1 MNESGP
7 ASATPATET
16 AAANEGQLRLWDAV
30 SIIIGI
36 VIGASIFQVPNLVFS
51 STSNPWM
58 SLAVWGVGG
67 VLALIGALC
76 YAELATTYPRSG
88 GDYNYLTRSFGP
100 WMGFLFGWAQLTV
113 VLTASIG
120 AMAHVFATYAT
131 GLYDLSQLVEVG
143 LSSEFLYAALAVL
156 VLSLLNVI
164 GVGLGKRTQNVLTLA
179 KIVGLAGILVAGFG
193 WSTSSPTGWQPVTEQ
208 SLGWGAL
215 AMILVLY
222 AYGGWNDAAF
232 VAAEVRNR
240 ARNIPLAL
248 IVGVGTITVIYLLVN
263 TAYLMGLGFDK
274 ASTSWRLPVLLLEKP
289 LGEEGGTAISIL
301 VMVSALGAV
310 NGLIFTGAR
319 VYATLGS
326 DYPLFGW
333 LGHWHPGR
341 RPPTL
346 SLVAQA
352 LITLGLV
359 SALTT
364 ETGHRLINDALH
376 AMGFE
381 TQSSWKPDMG
391 FETLVSHTAP
401 VFWLFFLLTGL
412 SLFLLREKNPGLPRP
427 FSVPLYPVLPLIFCN
442 TCVYMLYQSIK
453 HVGWHSLFAFGA
465 VLIGLPFYWL
475 SRYVLGGYKGEQS

>member
-1 MNESGP
+1 MNE
-7 ASATPATET
+7 TPQAE
-16 AAANEGQLRLWDAV
+16 AAATNEGQLRLWDAI
-30 SIIIGI
+30 SIIVGI
-36 VIGASIFQVPNLVFS
+36 VIGASIFQVPNLIFS

-58 SLAVWGVGG
+58 CLTVWAVGG
-67 VLALIGALC
+67 LLALVGALC

-88 GDYNYLTRSFGP
+88 GDYNYLTRAFGP
-100 WMGFLFGWAQLTV
+100 WLGFLFGWAQLTV

-131 GLYDLSQLVEVG
+131 GLYDLSNLVDVG
-143 LSSEFLYAALAVL
+143 LSSEFLYAAFAVL
-156 VLSLLNVI
+156 VLSVLNII

-179 KIVGLAGILVAGFG
+179 KVVGLGGILVAGFA
-193 WSTSSPTGWQPVTEQ
+193 WSASSPTDWQPVTEET
-208 SLGWGAL
+208 LGWGAL

-248 IVGVGTITVIYLLVN
+248 IIGVGAITIIYLLVN
-263 TAYLMGLGFDK
+263 SAYLVGLGFEK
-274 ASTSWRLPVLLLEKP
+274 ASKSGRLPVLLLEKP
-289 LGEEGGTAISIL
+289 LGEAGGQAISIL
-301 VMVSALGAV
+301 VMISALGAV

-333 LGHWHPGR
+333 LGHWKPGR
-341 RPPTL
+341 RPPVL

-352 LITLGLV
+352 LITLGLI

-364 ETGHRLINDALH
+364 ESGHLLINQAL
-376 AMGFE
+376 E
-381 TQSSWKPDMG
+381 TAGLATQGSWKPDSG
-391 FETLVSHTAP
+391 FETLVNHTAP

-412 SLFLLREKNPGLPRP
+412 SLFVLREKNPGLARP
-427 FSVPLYPVLPLIFCN
+427 FSVPFYPLLPLIFCN
-442 TCVYMLYQSIK
+442 TCAYMLYQSVK
-453 HVGWHSLFAFGA
+453 FVGWRSLFAFGV

-475 SRYVLGGYKGEQS
+475 SRYVVGGYRGEQS